1 MGLFSSSSKSKK
13 SLASSSQIQL
23 NETGVIAL
31 VRDPSV
37 YSGRTLDS
45 QSSNKSQKKLVGY
58 INSVETREP
67 DDSTSSRSNVVST
80 SHQFAPLAPSF
91 SESVRSTASSISE
104 SYWADNASFM
114 SAASNDRRSE
124 YSTGSVAASS
134 KSSMACQLNSTGYIP
149 NIYSHSS
156 KRGKSSLS
164 TSNKLNSIS
173 DPSIKSQNSSKT
185 VIYDQSYIEALQK
198 KQSKKRAKEI
208 LKATD
213 CKSTPE
219 IENHVNG
226 PELHISG
233 PREWYK
239 EVFFLFLVIF
249 STFLLLSTRAR

>member
-80 SHQFAPLAPSF
+80 SHQFAPLTPSF
-91 SESVRSTASSISE
+91 SESVRSTATSISE

-114 SAASNDRRSE
+114 STASNDRRSE
-124 YSTGSVAASS
+124 YSTRSVATSS
-134 KSSMACQLNSTGYIP
+134 KSSMTCQLNSTGYIP
-149 NIYSHSS
+149 NIYSPSS
-156 KRGKSSLS
+156 KRGKGSLS
-164 TSNKLNSIS
+164 TNSQPDS
-173 DPSIKSQNSSKT
+173 VSGSSIRSQNSSKT

-198 KQSKKRAKEI
+198 KQPNKRVKET

-213 CKSTPE
+213 RKSTSE
-219 IENHVNG
+219 LEYYVNG
-226 PELHISG
+226 TELHISG

-249 STFLLLSTRAR
+249 SMFLLLSTRAR